1 VEVVLGTNYFS
12 VGAAVPFDQS
22 YARVVAGKSTVARH
36 IEIRLECQTRFVMAQ
51 KEIRSQ
57 RINLDQV
64 PSSFWQQDSQDSISV
79 FDDTPSLPCLLVSL
93 WSRVCLASSWRQLDQ
108 RKIGPEFEAA
118 EVGISETRPVG
129 FLVGDDTWF
138 PGYAAEDAQMV

>member
-1 VEVVLGTNYFS
+1 M
-12 VGAAVPFDQS
+12 
-22 YARVVAGKSTVARH
+22 
-36 IEIRLECQTRFVMAQ
+36 RFVNLNVMAQ

-64 PSSFWQQDSQDSISV
+64 QSSAIIFGSKIPRILFLSSTTLPLW
-79 FDDTPSLPCLLVSL
+79 PCLLVSL

-118 EVGISETRPVG
+118 EVGISETRPVD